1 MRSLSTR
8 LSIFLIAV
16 GAFAQTNNG
25 RITGTISDPA
35 GAVVPAAAVEVK
47 NMDTGV
53 VSRGG
58 ASATGNYVISVPAGN
73 YELTV
78 TVTGFKKFVQQN
90 VQVVGAVDTRRDV
103 KLEVGANTEVVTV
116 QDTAPLL
123 KTESAEVSHLVEM
136 KDVND
141 LPVLTISGNGLFGA
155 TMGAIRNPLQSIT
168 LLPGVNFS
176 NDNSMVVNGL
186 PSNSEAIRIEG
197 QEATGN
203 IWKMIQSYSQGA
215 SVDAIQEIN
224 VQTSNFAAEYGQVGG
239 GAINYTMKS
248 GTNQLHGSAYDYFV
262 NEAFNAGL
270 PFTDAG
276 TQSPNKAGQHIRNAL
291 RRNDYGF
298 TVGGP
303 IKIPKVYNGE
313 NRTFFFFNFEQ
324 FRENRTTSNNIQTVP
339 TVAYRGGDFSTSGC
353 FAYIA
358 AANSCAFSPPIVNT
372 VTGAPAVDPA
382 GQALSFGE
390 IFDPNS
396 THVVG
401 GAQVRNPFP
410 NQRIQPTSFDQ
421 VAAKI
426 QNFFPLPNQPGISN
440 NYLAPAYANWK
451 HDTNWSYKLDH
462 SISPT
467 IKLGW
472 YFSRLES
479 NSPNANSVTE
489 PYNAP
494 NPLANRNVTTRVNYD
509 QTLRPTLLLHI
520 GVGYIQQ
527 YQPTDY
533 PNFDQSSLGMKG
545 YFQPNRFPSIGG
557 FFAGTGP
564 TPNFLTFGMVNLIS
578 GGYGGPSFGGIG
590 PSFIAFLWEE
600 KPTANISLTWVK
612 GNHSFKYGGDLT
624 IDGYPE
630 KSGWR
635 ANGAF
640 GLSNAETADPWQNG
654 QPFNFANASGFSY
667 ASFMLGLPDNFA
679 ISPNTQTKTGQHS
692 LGLFFQDTWKVTR
705 KLTLDYGLRYD
716 FQTYLKEQYGRMPI
730 ASFSTPNPTVGG
742 RLGAVL
748 YGASCKCD
756 FSHNYPWALGPRIG
770 AAYQIN
776 PKTVLR
782 AGAGVTYGVVQT
794 PNGLQYSLADYYT
807 FNSLGYGLPPA
818 TGAFESNPYPNLTW
832 PNFNPGKQPILTA
845 GLLPP
850 SSPNTIFNPDA
861 RPPRT
866 LQWSVGVQRELR
878 QDLVVD
884 VSYVGNRG
892 AWWSAEGLDTYQCNC
907 LTDQILGQYGL
918 NRNKQ
923 ADLDLLT
930 SRISSP
936 QAIARGFIPA
946 YPGMPPD
953 TLVNQQI
960 RPFPQWASGGPTSFL
975 GPPSGRTWYD
985 ALQTKATKRF
995 SHGLSG
1001 QASFVWAHAT
1011 DLGAGSEAPIF
1022 LSYNPVIS
1030 DVFNT
1035 GLAKQLNQLVP
1046 PVALVIAGSYTTPK
1060 TPGTSMGARIAS
1072 QIVQDWQLGALLRYQ
1087 NGALISAPSSSNQLM
1102 SQLLRQGGFN
1112 GVPLNLDNRVAG
1124 VNPLAVDPN
1133 CGCFNPQ
1140 TTLVLNPKAWS
1151 EPASGQWGTS
1161 APFTSDY
1168 RWQRQP
1174 AESMSFARNFPFGK
1188 ERRFN
1193 AQFRMEF
1200 QNIFNRHFLSAPQT
1214 GNQGGATAVTTSNAA
1229 TTSGGVY
1236 TGGYGYIAT
1245 INGAGAQPRSG
1256 QAVLRI
1262 TF

>member
-1 MRSLSTR
+1 MRSLST
-8 LSIFLIAV
+8 LFSIFLIAV
-16 GAFAQTNNG
+16 GVFGQANNG

-35 GAVVPAAAVEVK
+35 GAVIPAAAVEVK

-58 ASATGNYVISVPAGN
+58 ASETGNYVISVPSGS

-90 VQVVGAVDTRRDV
+90 VQVVAAVDTRRDV
-103 KLEVGANTEVVTV
+103 KLEVGSATDVVTV

-123 KTESAEVSHLVEM
+123 KTESAEVSHLVEI
-136 KDVND
+136 KDVNE
-141 LPVLTISGNGLFGA
+141 LPVLTITGNGLFGA
-155 TMGAIRNPLQSIT
+155 TMGAIRNPLQSVT

-176 NDNSMVVNGL
+176 NDNVMVVNGL

-215 SVDAIQEIN
+215 SVDAIQEVN

-239 GAINYTMKS
+239 GSINYTMKS

-303 IKIPKVYNGE
+303 IAIPKVYDGHDK
-313 NRTFFFFNFEQ
+313 TFFFFNFEQ
-324 FRENRTTSNNIQTVP
+324 FRESRTTSNSYQTVP
-339 TVAYRGGDFSTSGC
+339 TAAYRAGDFSTSGC
-353 FAYIA
+353 FAFVA
-358 AANSCAFSPPIVNT
+358 AINSCVFSPPIT
-372 VTGAPAVDPA
+372 YSDGITPAVDPL
-382 GQALSFGE
+382 GQTLTFGE
-390 IFDPNS
+390 IFDPKTNQI
-396 THVVG
+396 VN
-401 GAQVRNPFP
+401 GAQVRSPFP
-410 NQRIQPTSFDQ
+410 GQKIPLPRYDP
-421 VAAKI
+421 VALKI
-426 QNFFPLPNQPGISN
+426 QDFFPLPNQPGISN

-451 HDTNWSYKLDH
+451 HDTNWSFKLDH

-472 YFSRLES
+472 YFSRLQS

-494 NPLANRNVTTRVNYD
+494 NPTANRNVTTRVNYD

-578 GGYGGPSFGGIG
+578 GGYGGPSLGGIG
-590 PSFIAFLWEE
+590 PAFIAFLWEE
-600 KPTANISLTWVK
+600 KPTANINLTWVK

-654 QPFNFANASGFSY
+654 QPFNYANASGFSY

-748 YGASCKCD
+748 YGTSCKCD

-818 TGAFESNPYPNLTW
+818 TGAFENNPYPNVTW
-832 PNFNPGKQPILTA
+832 PNFDPGKQPILTA

-850 SSPNTIFNPDA
+850 SSPNTIFNSSA

-866 LQWSVGVQRELR
+866 LQWSLGVQRELTK
-878 QDLVVD
+878 DIVVD
-884 VSYVGNRG
+884 VSYVANRG
-892 AWWSAEGLDTYQCNC
+892 VWWSAEGLDTYQCNC
-907 LTDQILGQYGL
+907 LNDQRLALFGL
-918 NRNKQ
+918 SRNKQ

-936 QAIARGFIPA
+936 QAIARGFVPA

-975 GPPSGRTWYD
+975 GPPRGKTWYD
-985 ALQTKATKRF
+985 SLQTKMTKRF

-1011 DLGAGSEAPIF
+1011 DVGAASEAPIF
-1022 LSYNPVIS
+1022 LSYNPVIT
-1030 DVFNT
+1030 DIFNND
-1035 GLAKQLNQLVP
+1035 LPKQLNQLVP
-1046 PVALVIAGSYTTPK
+1046 PVSLVISGSYTTPRM
-1060 TPGTSMGARIAS
+1060 PGSSLGARTAS
-1072 QIVQDWQLGALLRYQ
+1072 WIVQDWQLGMLLRYQ

-1112 GVPLNLDNRVAG
+1112 GTPLNLDNRVAG

-1140 TTLVLNPKAWS
+1140 TTLVLNPKAWAD
-1151 EPASGQWGTS
+1151 PAPGQWGTS
-1161 APFTSDY
+1161 APFTNDY

-1174 AESMSFARNFPFGK
+1174 AESMSFARNFPFGR

-1229 TTSGGVY
+1229 TTSNGAY
-1236 TGGYGYIAT
+1236 NGGYGYVAT
-1245 INGAGAQPRSG
+1245 IGGAGAQPRSG
-1256 QAVLRI
+1256 QAVLRV